1 MKQSWVLVL
10 LVCLISSCTL
20 SSRYHSS
27 GFTVQWN
34 QRGMCV
40 SQGDA
45 LTNSL
50 NRKSGSKSL
59 FPSGKI
65 AANPSHDLSARS
77 TQALGLSPRWPD
89 WNSTAMR
96 VDACGN
102 QYSTGENGTKAWVIT
117 ADSSRPKKDLAAM
130 EAQLIRTEQ
139 KVRNNFIGFA
149 ALLSP
154 LIVTGGRQDSKFVR
168 GWNFT
173 FLALAFIALVF
184 ALAYV
189 FIYVFRWIR
198 FTVARHTR
206 KNPT

>member
-1 MKQSWVLVL
+1 MKYLWGLVS
-10 LVCLISSCTL
+10 LVCLISGCTL

-34 QRGMCV
+34 QRGTHWLRGNT
-40 SQGDA
+40 QA
-45 LTNSL
+45 YNS
-50 NRKSGSKSL
+50 NREPSVKSFST
-59 FPSGKI
+59 SGRI

-102 QYSTGENGTKAWVIT
+102 QNSKGENGTKACIAT
-117 ADSSRPKKDLAAM
+117 ADSSRPKMDLATM

-206 KNPT
+206 KNTN

>member
-1 MKQSWVLVL
+1 MKHLWGLIS

-34 QRGMCV
+34 QRGTHWLR
-40 SQGDA
+40 GNTEA
-45 LTNSL
+45 NNS
-50 NRKSGSKSL
+50 NRESGVKSFS
-59 FPSGKI
+59 PSGKI
-65 AANPSHDLSARS
+65 AANPSNNFSATS
-77 TQALGLSPRWPD
+77 TCKTAREQTG
-89 WNSTAMR
+89 NSKPFR
-96 VDACGN
+96 VDD
-102 QYSTGENGTKAWVIT
+102 YSNKNSKADNGLRVFTAS
-117 ADSSRPKKDLAAM
+117 ADSSKPKKSLAAM
-130 EAQLIRTEQ
+130 EAQLANTQQ
-139 KVRNNFIGFA
+139 KIRNNFIGFA